1 MGYQVVF
8 RMNSPEDAKV
18 LSEMIGDFTRKKIS
32 KSQGNLDF
40 VKHNNS
46 ISHEGYKL
54 VTVQDILSNPI
65 DQIYILI
72 GGFFNRPIKAKVN
85 FWFKNPEWQGAD
97 KIPLQKQSENEQ
109 NAQNEENQNQEN
121 QVSNASEETS
131 SNTGENNIEENEQEE
146 KEIPYNPFRIYK
158 EKPNT

>member
-1 MGYQVVF
+1 MCI
-8 RMNSPEDAKV
+8 RDS
-18 LSEMIGDFTRKKIS
+18 
-32 KSQGNLDF
+32 
-40 VKHNNS
+40 
-46 ISHEGYKL
+46 YKL

-97 KIPLQKQSENEQ
+97 KIPLQKQSEQ

-131 SNTGENNIEENEQEE
+131 SNTGENNIEENKQEE